1 MAAVR
6 VFGYRTRNEL
16 AGSISMLP
24 AVPSSKIHFSLVIL
38 GAGLATSI
46 AMSAASAK
54 PANTVIGLRAQCH
67 REAGAYWNPGRR
79 RWQYQG
85 GIGTAQRQ
93 RFYDCLDR
101 HHTQGR

>member
-1 MAAVR
+1 MR
-6 VFGYRTRNEL
+6 LIGRHVFNKF
-16 AGSISMLP
+16 AGSMGML
-24 AVPSSKIHFSLVIL
+24 AATLSKMHIALVIL
-38 GAGLATSI
+38 GVALTISI
-46 AMSAASAK
+46 AMNAASAK
-54 PANTVIGLRAQCH
+54 PANPIGALRAQCH

-101 HHTQGR
+101 HRAQGH